1 MLEEKNKRVINI
13 QSVAIASKEQ
23 ERHQQLEAEVISC
36 IEQLPP
42 ICVED
47 WAKVQFMLESEGS
60 LYNRAQVA
68 KFKAV
73 LSVLGP
79 ARNTS
84 AWTSTDDR
92 LAYDMYISTCREA
105 LDYLIRAESLLGH
118 LDELEYA
125 FIEDFELDQV
135 AKLEIYLLWL
145 KRRFVVK

>member
-1 MLEEKNKRVINI
+1 MLEEKTKRVINI

-73 LSVLGP
+73 QSKANHRSHSS
-79 ARNTS
+79 ARPS
-84 AWTSTDDR
+84 WQSHQ
-92 LAYDMYISTCREA
+92 
-105 LDYLIRAESLLGH
+105 SL
-118 LDELEYA
+118 
-125 FIEDFELDQV
+125 
-135 AKLEIYLLWL
+135 
-145 KRRFVVK
+145 R